1 MAYKLLQAAVC
12 STLLIEVLGAPF
24 LMEDPA
30 NQFLRLKRQVVHL
43 QDFWD
48 PDHHQ
53 DGKGTSLADEMA
65 CIQRVHV
72 YSCGSGGR
80 EKNSEFLVLVSESW
94 VMEAIFKNTKF
105 SQAVVEHA
113 FNPSTWE
120 AEAGGFLSSR
130 PAWSTE

>member
-48 PDHHQ
+48 PDQHPY
-53 DGKGTSLADEMA
+53 GKGPSLADEAWETWISLKTSAHRYFDM
-65 CIQRVHV
+65 
-72 YSCGSGGR
+72 
-80 EKNSEFLVLVSESW
+80 
-94 VMEAIFKNTKF
+94 NTL
-105 SQAVVEHA
+105 A
-113 FNPSTWE
+113 FDISAAP
-120 AEAGGFLSSR
+120 
-130 PAWSTE
+130 